1 MTELFLQ
8 AVNRSICAVWVVLA
22 VTAARFLL
30 KRAPK
35 WINVILWGLVALRL
49 VCPVS
54 LESALSL
61 IPSAKTVSPE
71 ILLSPAPEIASGI
84 DSVNRVVNPILTE
97 HFAPEPAASA
107 NPLQILIPILAL
119 VWCAGMAVMTLYTV
133 FSYWHLRRQV
143 RTAVR
148 LGDGI

>member
-30 KRAPK
+30 KKAPK

-71 ILLSPAPEIASGI
+71 ILLSPALRKRCGENGSPLYARFFEIS
-84 DSVNRVVNPILTE
+84 
-97 HFAPEPAASA
+97 
-107 NPLQILIPILAL
+107 PLI
-119 VWCAGMAVMTLYTV
+119 
-133 FSYWHLRRQV
+133 S
-143 RTAVR
+143 
-148 LGDGI
+148 